1 MASRP
6 VTVRLPRLDQIVPGP
21 NRKALLAHLAALAIG
36 RIKRRTGA
44 GLDVSGKKF
53 AEYSDR
59 YAMQRKRAGR
69 QVSPATLTLSGA
81 MLASLA
87 VLSVNEA
94 KAVLGFQG
102 TAPQYRFARRKR
114 ALYGRGEIV
123 ASAWGE
129 KGRNRY
135 ARGKLKAT
143 HTFAETNK
151 QIPNALKAQ
160 WNDKGQGVPR
170 RHFFGLSAADKL
182 ELSRTAL
189 RELLKMAQR
198 ASLAR
203 VLGRMR

>member
-87 VLSVNEA
+87 VLSVSEQ
-94 KAVLGFQG
+94 KAVLGLQG

-114 ALYGRGEIV
+114 PVQRSYLTD
-123 ASAWGE
+123 GE
-129 KGRNRY
+129 KKK
-135 ARGKLKAT
+135 GKRLVT
-143 HTFAETNK
+143 HTFNPTNK
-151 QIPNALKAQ
+151 QIANALKAA

-170 RHFFGLSAADKL
+170 RHFFGLSAADKY

-189 RELLKMAQR
+189 RELIKMAGRVSLKR
-198 ASLAR
+198 A
-203 VLGRMR
+203 LGRR